1 MLEKQGLTI
10 ARFLV
15 EEERK
20 MPGATGVFTGLLND
34 IALAAKIISRE
45 VNHAGLAEMLGD
57 TGEENSH
64 GE

>member
-10 ARFLV
+10 SRFLV

-45 VNHAGLAEMLGD
+45 VNHAGLAG
-57 TGEENSH
+57 
-64 GE
+64 